1 MSVTVLRPRTG
12 DTVTAPVVVTAD
24 FVLVNPNQQLQS
36 SVGGTHCC
44 TLGGDCKTV
53 PFPGRFIHSFPGI
66 PVGVSGT
73 YTVSAKAHALD
84 GSASQ
89 PGVIVNGGLT
99 PSPPPV
105 SVPPPP
111 NPPGPGEGEAARAKA
126 HKDEGILARLV
137 DVVLGIV
144 YGLFGYKKYV
154 VGGTVDRDKAPAA
167 VVLAAFQLDPAT
179 GTFRPLAV
187 ALATPDGA
195 GDWAG
200 ELWLD
205 CPAGAVVVVR
215 VTVFDANANPTGT
228 TTAVIECR

>member
-36 SVGGTHCC
+36 SCGGTDCC
-44 TLGGDCKTV
+44 TLGANCKTV
-53 PFPGRFIHSFPGI
+53 SGPSRFVFSFPGI

-73 YTVSAKAHALD
+73 YTVTAKAYPSD
-84 GSASQ
+84 GTASQ

-99 PSPPPV
+99 PPPPPV
-105 SVPPPP
+105 TVPPPP
-111 NPPGPGEGEAARAKA
+111 APPGRGAVAVKKGGLGGVI
-126 HKDEGILARLV
+126 DLL
-137 DVVLGIV
+137 LGIV

-154 VGGTVDRDKAPAA
+154 VDGAVALDKNPAG
-167 VVLAAFQLDPAT
+167 VVLAAFRLDQPA
-179 GTFRPLAV
+179 GTFTPQGV
-187 ALATPDGA
+187 ALAIPDAA

-200 ELWLD
+200 ELWLN

-215 VTVFDANANPTGT
+215 ATVFDTDANPTGM
-228 TTAVIECR
+228 TTAVIECG